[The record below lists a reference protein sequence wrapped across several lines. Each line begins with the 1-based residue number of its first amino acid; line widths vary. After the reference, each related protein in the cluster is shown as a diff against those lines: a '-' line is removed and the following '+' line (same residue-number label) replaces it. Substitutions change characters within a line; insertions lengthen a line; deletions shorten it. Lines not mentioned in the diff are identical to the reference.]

1 MDEPLQVTPVSVSP
15 KLFAYTHDLGIN
27 GVFTLSFSVPRVT
40 PSSVVMV
47 SMCELGGQPGTPF
60 IGDATMTVHNVAPD
74 NNQVH
79 VRGEV
84 NWDSTLSVRI
94 YFLVS

>member
-1 MDEPLQVTPVSVSP
+1 MSVSP
-15 KLFAYTHDLGIN
+15 NLFPYIYDLGIN
-27 GVFTLSFSVPRVT
+27 GVFTLSFSVPGVT
-40 PSSVVMV
+40 PNSVVMV
-47 SMCELGGQPGTPF
+47 SMCELGGQSRTPF

-74 NNQVH
+74 NGQVH

-84 NWDSTLSVRI
+84 DWDSTLSVRM